1 MRFGVTAYHLFL
13 FPRLNGSSSSTQPAP
28 IAWQQIKQTGNVPPP
43 RSGHTI
49 VTIGK
54 THYLFGGLE
63 KPEKFNDPKD
73 LLPKNDLYAL
83 RIVNNQTV
91 EWTLKQCSG
100 DIPLGRA
107 FHSACKVQEDKMFIF
122 GGCYTSNERYNDT
135 YYLKLRKHFETQ
147 PPSSGR
153 NHPTRSLLARPRTPC
168 PRSVDQNREATTP

>member
-1 MRFGVTAYHLFL
+1 M
-13 FPRLNGSSSSTQPAP
+13 NGSRFAIQPAP

-135 YYLKLRKHFETQ
+135 YYLKLRRDFVMQ
-147 PPSSGR
+147 PPSNGPSLPTKNLLG
-153 NHPTRSLLARPRTPC
+153 HPKTQCRRSEDPSPG
-168 PRSVDQNREATTP
+168 PTTP

>member
-1 MRFGVTAYHLFL
+1 M
-13 FPRLNGSSSSTQPAP
+13 NGSRSTIQPAP
-28 IAWQQIKQTGNVPPP
+28 IAWQQIKQTGSVPPP

-73 LLPKNDLYAL
+73 FLPKNDLYAL

-135 YYLKLRKHFETQ
+135 YYLKLRMVFVMQLPSNGPSHLTKNLLDHQKTQ
-147 PPSSGR
+147 
-153 NHPTRSLLARPRTPC
+153 C
-168 PRSVDQNREATTP
+168 PRSEDRSRGPTTP

>member
-1 MRFGVTAYHLFL
+1 MICVQFYHCFIP
-13 FPRLNGSSSSTQPAP
+13 PRLNGTYGPTQPAP
-28 IAWQQIKQTGNVPPP
+28 IAWQQIKQTGNLPPP
-43 RSGHTI
+43 RSGHSI

-63 KPEKFNDPKD
+63 KPEKMSDAKD

-83 RIVNNQTV
+83 RIINNQTV

-100 DIPLGRA
+100 DVPLGRA

-135 YYLKLRKHFETQ
+135 YFLKLRTYPLTQ
-147 PPSSGR
+147 RPSSGS
-153 NHPTRSLLARPRTPC
+153 NLPTRSPLALPRTP
-168 PRSVDQNREATTP
+168 